1 MWRRLG
7 LTASVALPAILLRLT
22 GTGLSPEL
30 TVLIFGAGVVAS
42 AILLSWAAEAAQ
54 VDISGSLAI
63 AILALI
69 AVLPEYAVDL
79 YFAYTAGGDP
89 TYTQFAA
96 ANMTGSNR
104 LLIGIGWPLVAFVAF
119 WAMRCRRR
127 GGSVERGSAVEAGPR
142 ATAHREPAVVLPT
155 RNRVELAFLAIASA
169 YAFVIPFTRSIAWYD
184 AVILL
189 ALFGA
194 YLWRVTREGHSEP
207 ELIGV
212 AADIALLP
220 RRRRRA
226 LVTSLFLAAAA
237 IVVMAAKPFADGLVA
252 SGESLGID
260 QFLLV
265 QWLAPLSSE
274 APELIVATIFAWRLH
289 AAEGLGMLL
298 SAKVNQW
305 TLLVGSLW
313 VAYSLGGGG
322 GAPLPLDDR
331 QTEEFL
337 LTSAQALLAFA
348 VLADRRFGLREAV
361 AIFGLFIVQ
370 FPFPTTD
377 VRLVFSAIYIVV
389 ALGLLVHRRRY
400 LPGIFASLW
409 RWDLPS
415 RAEPVADRVGAED

>member
-1 MWRRLG
+1 MMWRKLG
-7 LTASVALPAILLRLT
+7 LTAMFALPAIVLRLT
-22 GTGLSPEL
+22 GTELPPGL
-30 TVLIFGAGVVAS
+30 TVLVYGAGVVAS
-42 AILLSWAAEAAQ
+42 AVLLSWAAEAAQ

-79 YFAYTAGGDP
+79 YFSYTAGGDP

-104 LLIGIGWPLVAFVAF
+104 LLIGIGWPLVAFVGF
-119 WAMRCRRR
+119 WAMRRARSR
-127 GGSVERGSAVEAGPR
+127 GERTGDDVP
-142 ATAHREPAVVLPT
+142 ATSRTERQAIVLPA

-169 YAFVIPFTRSIAWYD
+169 YAFLIPLTRSIAWYD
-184 AVILL
+184 AVVLL

-194 YLWRVTREGHSEP
+194 YLWRVTREGRGEP

-220 RRRRRA
+220 QRKRRL
-226 LVTSLFLAAAA
+226 LVTGLFLLAAG
-237 IVVMAAKPFADGLVA
+237 IVVMAAKPFADGLIQT
-252 SGESLGID
+252 GETLGID

-313 VAYSLGGGG
+313 VAYTLGGGG
-322 GAPLPLDDR
+322 GAPLPLDVR

-348 VLADRRFGLREAV
+348 VLADLRFGLWEAA
-361 AIFGLFIVQ
+361 AIFGLFVLQ
-370 FPFPTTD
+370 FPFPSTE
-377 VRLVFSAIYIVV
+377 VRLVFSAVYIVV
-389 ALGLLVHRRRY
+389 ALALLVRKRRY
-400 LPGIFASLW
+400 LPGILASIG
-409 RWDLPS
+409 RWEQS
-415 RAEPVADRVGAED
+415 SEPAAGAAVEVAAHD

>member
-7 LTASVALPAILLRLT
+7 FTAVFALPAIVARLI
-22 GTGLSPEL
+22 GAEL
-30 TVLIFGAGVVAS
+30 PPGVTVLVYGAGVVAS
-42 AILLSWAAEAAQ
+42 AVLLSWAAEAAQ

-79 YFAYTAGGDP
+79 YFSFTAGGDP

-104 LLIGIGWPLVAFVAF
+104 LLIGIGWPVVAFVGF
-119 WAMRCRRR
+119 WAMRRARRR
-127 GGSVERGSAVEAGPR
+127 GPAEPASTKGAGR
-142 ATAHREPAVVLPT
+142 RQPAVVLPP
-155 RNRVELAFLAIASA
+155 RNRVELAFLAVASA
-169 YAFVIPFTRSIAWYD
+169 YAFLIPLTRSIAWYD
-184 AVILL
+184 AVVLL
-189 ALFGA
+189 LLFGA
-194 YLWRVTREGHSEP
+194 YLWRVTREGRGEP

-220 RRRRRA
+220 RRQRRA
-226 LVTSLFLAAAA
+226 LVTGLFVAAAA

-252 SGESLGID
+252 TGETLGID

-313 VAYSLGGGG
+313 VAYTLGGGA
-322 GAPLPLDDR
+322 GAPLALDDR

-348 VLADRRFGLREAV
+348 VLADRRFGLWEAAAV
-361 AIFGLFIVQ
+361 LGLFALQ
-370 FPFPTTD
+370 FPFPTTE
-377 VRLVFSAIYIVV
+377 VRLVFSAIYLVV
-389 ALGLLVHRRRY
+389 ALALLVRKRGH
-400 LPGIFASLW
+400 LPGIAASIV
-409 RWDLPS
+409 RWERPS
-415 RAEPVADRVGAED
+415 SSQATAAGSEG

>member
-1 MWRRLG
+1 MWSRLG
-7 LTASVALPAILLRLT
+7 ITASIALPAIVIRLT
-22 GTGLSPEL
+22 GAVPSPEL

-42 AILLSWAAEAAQ
+42 AVLLSWAAEAAQ

-79 YFAYTAGGDP
+79 YFSYTGGGDP

-104 LLIGIGWPLVAFVAF
+104 LLIGIGWPLVAFFAF
-119 WAMRCRRR
+119 WAMRRRR
-127 GGSVERGSAVEAGPR
+127 RDDAVPAHPDSPDN
-142 ATAHREPAVVLPT
+142 HREPAVVLPMH
-155 RNRVELAFLAIASA
+155 NRVELAFLAIASA

-184 AVILL
+184 AVVLL

-194 YLWRVTREGHSEP
+194 YLWRVTREGRGEP

-220 RRRRRA
+220 RRPRRA
-226 LVTSLFLAAAA
+226 LVTGLFLAAAA

-252 SGESLGID
+252 TGANLGID

-289 AAEGLGMLL
+289 AADGLGMLL

-348 VLADRRFGLREAV
+348 VLADRRFGLWEAA

-377 VRLVFSAIYIVV
+377 VRLVFSAAYIVV

-400 LPGIFASLW
+400 LPGIIASLG
-409 RWDLPS
+409 RWERQTDAGP
-415 RAEPVADRVGAED
+415 ATGTDVGP

>member
-7 LTASVALPAILLRLT
+7 LTAMFALPAIVLRLT
-22 GTGLSPEL
+22 GTELSPGL
-30 TVLIFGAGVVAS
+30 TVLVYGAGVVAS
-42 AILLSWAAEAAQ
+42 AVLLSWAAEAAQ

-79 YFAYTAGGDP
+79 YFSFTAGSNP
-89 TYTQFAA
+89 EYAQFAA

-104 LLIGIGWPLVAFVAF
+104 LLIGIGWPIVAFVGF
-119 WAMRCRRR
+119 WAMRRHRR
-127 GGSVERGSAVEAGPR
+127 GGAIEPQPSAAAPG
-142 ATAHREPAVVLPT
+142 HRKLVIVLPS
-155 RNRVELAFLAIASA
+155 RNRVELAFLAVASA
-169 YAFVIPFTRSIAWYD
+169 YAFLIPLTRSIAWYD
-184 AVILL
+184 AVVLL

-194 YLWRVTREGHSEP
+194 YLWRVTREGRGEP

-220 RRRRRA
+220 QRQRRV
-226 LVTSLFLAAAA
+226 LVSSLFLAAAA
-237 IVVMAAKPFADGLVA
+237 IVVMAAKPFADGLVQTGA
-252 SGESLGID
+252 TLGID

-289 AAEGLGMLL
+289 AADGLGMLL

-313 VAYSLGGGG
+313 VAYTLGGGG
-322 GAPLPLDDR
+322 GSPLPLDDR

-348 VLADRRFGLREAV
+348 VLADRRFGLWEAG

-377 VRLVFSAIYIVV
+377 VRLVFSAVYIVV
-389 ALGLLVHRRRY
+389 ALALLVHRRRH
-400 LPGIFASLW
+400 LVGIFASPW
-409 RWDLPS
+409 RWERPS
-415 RAEPVADRVGAED
+415 GPVTGTVVAEGAED

>member
-1 MWRRLG
+1 MMWRKLG
-7 LTASVALPAILLRLT
+7 LTAMFALPAIVLRLT
-22 GTGLSPEL
+22 GTELPPGL
-30 TVLIFGAGVVAS
+30 TVLVYGAGVVAS
-42 AILLSWAAEAAQ
+42 AVLLSWAAEAAQ

-79 YFAYTAGGDP
+79 YFSYTAGGDP

-104 LLIGIGWPLVAFVAF
+104 LLIGIGWPLVAFVGF
-119 WAMRCRRR
+119 WAMRRARSR
-127 GGSVERGSAVEAGPR
+127 GERTGDDVP
-142 ATAHREPAVVLPT
+142 ATSRTERQAIVLPA

-169 YAFVIPFTRSIAWYD
+169 YAFLIPLTRSIAWYD
-184 AVILL
+184 AVVLL

-194 YLWRVTREGHSEP
+194 YLWRVTREGRGEP

-220 RRRRRA
+220 QRKRRL
-226 LVTSLFLAAAA
+226 LVTGLFLLAAG
-237 IVVMAAKPFADGLVA
+237 IVVMAAKPFADGLIQT
-252 SGESLGID
+252 GETLGID

-313 VAYSLGGGG
+313 VAYTLGGGG
-322 GAPLPLDDR
+322 GAPLPLDVR

-348 VLADRRFGLREAV
+348 VLADLRFGLWEAA
-361 AIFGLFIVQ
+361 AIFGLFVLQ
-370 FPFPTTD
+370 FPFPSTD
-377 VRLVFSAIYIVV
+377 VRLVFSAVYIVV
-389 ALGLLVHRRRY
+389 ALALLVRKRRY
-400 LPGIFASLW
+400 LPGILASIG
-409 RWDLPS
+409 RWEQS
-415 RAEPVADRVGAED
+415 SEPAAGAAVVVAAHD

>member
-1 MWRRLG
+1 MWRKLG
-7 LTASVALPAILLRLT
+7 LTAMFALPAIVLRLT
-22 GTGLSPEL
+22 GTELPPGL
-30 TVLIFGAGVVAS
+30 TVLVYGAGVVAS
-42 AILLSWAAEAAQ
+42 AVLLSWAAEAAQ

-79 YFAYTAGGDP
+79 YFSYTAGGDP

-104 LLIGIGWPLVAFVAF
+104 LLIGIGWPLVAFVGF
-119 WAMRCRRR
+119 WAMRRARRR
-127 GGSVERGSAVEAGPR
+127 DAGDADPSI
-142 ATAHREPAVVLPT
+142 ATGYREPVVVLPP
-155 RNRVELAFLAIASA
+155 RNRVELAFLAVASA
-169 YAFVIPFTRSIAWYD
+169 YAFLIPMTRSIAWYD
-184 AVILL
+184 AVVLL

-194 YLWRVTREGHSEP
+194 YLWRVTREGRGEP
-207 ELIGV
+207 DLIGV

-220 RRRRRA
+220 QRQRRV
-226 LVTSLFLAAAA
+226 LVTGLFVAAAA
-237 IVVMAAKPFADGLVA
+237 IVVMAAKPFADGLVQT
-252 SGESLGID
+252 GETLGID

-313 VAYSLGGGG
+313 VAYTLGGGG
-322 GAPLPLDDR
+322 GAPLPLDGR

-348 VLADRRFGLREAV
+348 VLADLRFGLWEAA
-361 AIFGLFIVQ
+361 AIFGLFVLQ
-370 FPFPTTD
+370 FPFPTTE
-377 VRLVFSAIYIVV
+377 VRLVFSAVYIVV
-389 ALGLLVHRRRY
+389 AVALLVRRRRY
-400 LPGIFASLW
+400 LPGIFASIG
-409 RWDLPS
+409 RWERRSETATGPAVS
-415 RAEPVADRVGAED
+415 AGAED

>member
-1 MWRRLG
+1 MMWRKLG
-7 LTASVALPAILLRLT
+7 LTAMFALPAIVLRLT
-22 GTGLSPEL
+22 GTELPPGL
-30 TVLIFGAGVVAS
+30 TVLVYGAGVVAS
-42 AILLSWAAEAAQ
+42 AVLLSWAAEAAQ

-79 YFAYTAGGDP
+79 YFSYTAGGDP

-104 LLIGIGWPLVAFVAF
+104 LLIGIGWPLVAFVGF
-119 WAMRCRRR
+119 WAMRRARSR
-127 GGSVERGSAVEAGPR
+127 GERTGDDVP
-142 ATAHREPAVVLPT
+142 ATSRTERQAIVLPA

-169 YAFVIPFTRSIAWYD
+169 YAFLIPLTRSIAWYD
-184 AVILL
+184 AVVLL

-194 YLWRVTREGHSEP
+194 YLWRVTREGRGEP

-220 RRRRRA
+220 QRKRRL
-226 LVTSLFLAAAA
+226 LVTGLFLLAAG
-237 IVVMAAKPFADGLVA
+237 IVVMAAKPFADGLIQT
-252 SGESLGID
+252 GETLGID

-313 VAYSLGGGG
+313 VAYTLGGGG

-348 VLADRRFGLREAV
+348 VLADLRFGLWEAA
-361 AIFGLFIVQ
+361 AIFGLFVLQ
-370 FPFPTTD
+370 FPFPSTE
-377 VRLVFSAIYIVV
+377 VRLVFSAVYIVV
-389 ALGLLVHRRRY
+389 ALALLVRKRRY
-400 LPGIFASLW
+400 LPGILASIG
-409 RWDLPS
+409 RWEQS
-415 RAEPVADRVGAED
+415 SEPAAGAAVVVAAHD